1 MGLPVLILGF
11 SGSGKTTSLRNFGE
25 HELALVNVN
34 GKYLPFRGHFSKKFV
49 SDNTIEI
56 QNFIKSA
63 KSKAIA
69 VDDSQYIMVNEFM
82 RRAKETGF
90 QKFTDI
96 GKNFWELVRFVRELP
111 EDVIVYFLNHIETG
125 DDGRQKVKTIGK
137 LLDEKTNIEGMF
149 TIVLKTVVLDGKYF
163 FATQTDGADPC
174 KSPMG
179 LFDNVLIP
187 NDLKMVDE
195 TIRTYYKLIPEQFC
209 ADCGSTIMPTSTLS
223 VSDIVTR
230 GTEKFGRILCAKCA
244 NKAIEAMKNEQSETV
259 SE

>member
-25 HELALVNVN
+25 QELALVNVN
-34 GKYLPFRGHFSKKFV
+34 GKYLPFRGNFSEKLV
-49 SDNTIEI
+49 SDSTTEI
-56 QNFIKSA
+56 QNFIRSTKA
-63 KSKAIA
+63 KAIA

-82 RRAKETGF
+82 RRAKETGY

-96 GKNFWELVRFVRELP
+96 GKNFWDLVSLVRKLP

-125 DDGRQKVKTIGK
+125 EDGRQKVKTVGK

-149 TIVLKTVVLDGKYF
+149 TIVLKTVVQDGKYF

-179 LFDNVLIP
+179 LFDSMLIP

-195 TIRTYYKLIPEQFC
+195 TIRTYYRLIPEQIC
-209 ADCGSTIMPTSTLS
+209 ADCGKTIMPTSKRS
-223 VSDIVTR
+223 VSEIVE
-230 GTEKFGRILCAKCA
+230 GCKQKFGRILCRDCM
-244 NKAIEAMKNEQSETV
+244 KAVMELEQTPPV

>member
-11 SGSGKTTSLRNFGE
+11 SGSGKTTSLRNFGAE
-25 HELALVNVN
+25 ELALVNVN
-34 GKYLPFRGHFSKKFV
+34 GKYLPFRGRFSQQLV
-49 SDNTIEI
+49 SDNTAEI
-56 QNFIKSA
+56 ANFIKSA
-63 KSKAIA
+63 TAKAIA

-82 RRAKETGF
+82 RRAKETGY

-96 GKNFWELVRFVRELP
+96 GKNFWDLVSLVRTLP

-125 DDGRQKVKTIGK
+125 DDGRQKVKTVGK

-149 TIVLKTVVLDGKYF
+149 TIVLKTVVTDGKYF

-179 LFDNVLIP
+179 LFENILIP

-195 TIRTYYKLIPEQFC
+195 TIRTYYELVPAQYC
-209 ADCGSTIMPTSTLS
+209 ADCGKTIMPTSKRT
-223 VSDIVTR
+223 VADIVAGSTA
-230 GTEKFGRILCAKCA
+230 KFGRILCSACAKA
-244 NKAIEAMKNEQSETV
+244 VVENESAPTV